1 MCQNFAKTED
11 QCSQAME
18 EATKEAL
25 ENNMHHHDTMKI
37 IARAYLSNREC
48 SVQKT
53 VYHILPELK
62 LSRIFPAAYF
72 VNTSLSEEIIQ
83 ALLPAKNLSK
93 LPDDSPNI
101 FKRSNID
108 RYMVKTKGIILQWKI
123 QCFKSF
129 LLRKIF
135 SILHP

>member
-1 MCQNFAKTED
+1 
-11 QCSQAME
+11 
-18 EATKEAL
+18 
-25 ENNMHHHDTMKI
+25 MHHYDTMKI

-48 SVQKT
+48 SVQKK

-62 LSRIFPAAYF
+62 QSKIFPAAYF
-72 VNTSLSEEIIQ
+72 VNTSLPEEIIQ
-83 ALLPAKNLSK
+83 ALLPAKNLCK

-101 FKRSNID
+101 FKKSNID
-108 RYMVKTKGIILQWKI
+108 RYIGKTKCIILQWKI
-123 QCFKSF
+123 QSFKSF